1 MMKIKELREIT
12 GLSQQQFADKFKIPV
27 GSLRNW
33 EQEKRSPP
41 EYLPGMIEEILR
53 LEAQPISGQQ
63 TINYTP
69 MTDEEIINEDAA
81 AAEPKIDK
89 ELIKKL
95 IQECDIEPKTS
106 SFCRYKPEKGGCGK
120 CTKPDYEDCN
130 IKAWKGYEELER
142 MIENE
147 NNI

>member
-69 MTDEEIINEDAA
+69 MTDEEII
-81 AAEPKIDK
+81 
-89 ELIKKL
+89 
-95 IQECDIEPKTS
+95 
-106 SFCRYKPEKGGCGK
+106 
-120 CTKPDYEDCN
+120 
-130 IKAWKGYEELER
+130 KAQ
-142 MIENE
+142 
-147 NNI
+147 